1 MKRSF
6 EENVPKVR
14 PRVRLGRALDEQVV
28 EAQQVAAAEVAES
41 GIVPDPTAQLPLA
54 PIAAVTEPL
63 AQPVRIEPPSS
74 VKAEAGSPVK
84 AEPGST
90 RRAARRTMSPT
101 IAEVTGLAHALTADL
116 AKAAESN
123 ARLKSD
129 LDAALAAL
137 RAAADESHDQR
148 ADCVRLAV
156 DLESRAAEIRA
167 LRGDLDLLEAE
178 RDGALAQVARL
189 TRELREEKSRSA
201 ASAEEAQK
209 ARAETAQV
217 REALQRLTAEL
228 RDRVLERDETRKELL
243 AARADRDRLAEEL
256 LAAHADAEAA
266 AQSRNALEE
275 IHQALAEARA
285 RMSGIR

>member
-14 PRVRLGRALDEQVV
+14 PRVRLGHAFDEQVAEAEQMA

-41 GIVPDPTAQLPLA
+41 GIAPGPASQLPLA

-63 AQPVRIEPPSS
+63 AQPVQT
-74 VKAEAGSPVK
+74 VKVESAPAK
-84 AEPGST
+84 
-90 RRAARRTMSPT
+90 RAARRTMAPT
-101 IAEVTGLAHALTADL
+101 IAEVTGLAHALTTDL
-116 AKAAESN
+116 AKAAEFN

-129 LDAALAAL
+129 LDAALTAL
-137 RAAADESHDQR
+137 RTAADESRDQR
-148 ADCVRLAV
+148 ADCVRLVA
-156 DLESRAAEIRA
+156 DLESRAAAIRA

-209 ARAETAQV
+209 SRAETAQV
-217 REALQRLTAEL
+217 REALQRLAAEL

-243 AARADRDRLAEEL
+243 GARADRDRLAEEL

-275 IHQALAEARA
+275 IHRALAEARA

>member
-1 MKRSF
+1 MKRGF

-14 PRVRLGRALDEQVV
+14 PRVRLGRGLDEQVA
-28 EAQQVAAAEVAES
+28 EAEQVAAAEVAES
-41 GIVPDPTAQLPLA
+41 GIAPDPAGQLPLA

-63 AQPVRIEPPSS
+63 AQPVQTVKVEPAPA
-74 VKAEAGSPVK
+74 K
-84 AEPGST
+84 
-90 RRAARRTMSPT
+90 RAARRRIAPT

-129 LDAALAAL
+129 FDAALTAL
-137 RAAADESHDQR
+137 RTAADESRDQR
-148 ADCVRLAV
+148 ADCVRLAA

-167 LRGDLDLLEAE
+167 LRGDLDLLEGE
-178 RDGALAQVARL
+178 RDGALSQVARL
-189 TRELREEKSRSA
+189 TRELREEKARSA
-201 ASAEEAQK
+201 ASAEEAEK
-209 ARAETAQV
+209 SRAETAQA
-217 REALQRLTAEL
+217 REALQRLAAEL
-228 RDRVLERDETRKELL
+228 RDRVRERDETRKELL
-243 AARADRDRLAEEL
+243 GARADRDRLAEEL

-275 IHQALAEARA
+275 IHQALAQARA

>member
-1 MKRSF
+1 MKRGF

-14 PRVRLGRALDEQVV
+14 PKLRLGRALDEQVE
-28 EAQQVAAAEVAES
+28 EARQVAAAEIAES
-41 GIVPDPTAQLPLA
+41 GIAPDPAGQLPLA
-54 PIAAVTEPL
+54 SIAAVTEPL
-63 AQPVRIEPPSS
+63 AQPVKLEPEPP
-74 VKAEAGSPVK
+74 VYVEPAPTVRV
-84 AEPGST
+84 EPGPAKRT
-90 RRAARRTMSPT
+90 ARRTIAPT

-116 AKAAESN
+116 AKAADYN

-129 LDAALAAL
+129 LDAALTAL
-137 RAAADESHDQR
+137 RTAADESRDQR
-148 ADCVRLAV
+148 ADCVRLAA
-156 DLESRAAEIRA
+156 DLESRAAAIRA

-209 ARAETAQV
+209 SRAETAQV
-217 REALQRLTAEL
+217 REALQRLVAEL
-228 RDRVLERDETRKELL
+228 HERVLERDETRKELL
-243 AARADRDRLAEEL
+243 GARADRDRLAEEL

-275 IHQALAEARA
+275 IHHALAEARA

>member
-1 MKRSF
+1 MKRGF

-14 PRVRLGRALDEQVV
+14 PKVRLGRALDEQVE
-28 EAQQVAAAEVAES
+28 EARQVAAAEIAES
-41 GIVPDPTAQLPLA
+41 GIAPDPAGQLPLA

-63 AQPVRIEPPSS
+63 AQPVKREREPRVDVEPAPT
-74 VKAEAGSPVK
+74 VKV
-84 AEPGST
+84 EPAK
-90 RRAARRTMSPT
+90 RAARRTIAPT
-101 IAEVTGLAHALTADL
+101 IAEVTGLAHELTADL
-116 AKAAESN
+116 AKAAEAN

-129 LDAALAAL
+129 LDAALTAL
-137 RAAADESHDQR
+137 RAAADESRDQR
-148 ADCVRLAV
+148 ADCVRLAA

-209 ARAETAQV
+209 SRAETAQV
-217 REALQRLTAEL
+217 REALQRLAAEL
-228 RDRVLERDETRKELL
+228 RERVLERDETRKELL
-243 AARADRDRLAEEL
+243 GARADRDRLAEEL
-256 LAAHADAEAA
+256 LASHADAEAA

-275 IHQALAEARA
+275 IHHALAEARA